1 MHHYK
6 EKLQAQFQKIYNEL
20 NPQQR
25 IAVDTIDGPVMVIA
39 GPGTGK
45 TQILAARIG
54 KILLETDELPEN
66 ILCLTYTDAG
76 AVAMR
81 SRLQKFI
88 GADAYKVHIHTFH
101 SFCNEIIQDNLF
113 LFEKN
118 SLDPITELEA
128 IQLLEALIDGFP
140 KGHPLKRYRGD
151 VYYEI
156 NNLKNLFSAMKKEG
170 WTAAFITQKTK
181 EYLNK
186 IEQDKLNKDFI
197 YQTSRKGKFEKGDF
211 KPDYYDEVE
220 RMKKL
225 VAAAGEF
232 EHYQQMMN
240 DKNRYDF
247 DDMINWII
255 EVFETNN
262 NVLLNYQEKY
272 HYILVDEYQD
282 TSNTQNRLVQLLI
295 EYWDV
300 PNIFVVGDDD
310 QSIFRFQGAN
320 VDNMKGIAR
329 RYADALI
336 KVVLTTNYRSTQ
348 SLLKVSG
355 SFIENNQERLI
366 NDSELGKLNKS
377 LVSGNKKFEQQ
388 QQYLPQIIAY
398 NSMFEEMLGI
408 TQKILQL
415 VNEGTPPSSIAVLY
429 RENKYGEELAKFL
442 RLKNVPVYSKRSINL
457 FEDAFIN
464 KILKIL
470 HYLNAEQD
478 VPYGGDE
485 LLFEIMHY
493 DFYQIPAIE
502 IAKLTVEANN
512 KKYDGEQTSLRKL
525 LYDKSNAPAKD
536 LFDKGLDEGLKNLSH
551 VLEKL
556 IAAVPNVSLQQLFSH
571 IVNEAGVLHFIM
583 NSQQKISL
591 MQRLTALFDFI
602 KTETASNPMLTL
614 SGLMKILSL
623 MKEEEIHLSMPQLI
637 GHSNGVNLL
646 TLHGSKGLEFEHVFI
661 AGTTKDVWEKKV
673 NKSRAYKLPDNIFS
687 FVDAEEDGSPVNK
700 KEEELRRLFYVGIT
714 RAETH
719 LYLSYPLFKKD
730 GKNLEPS
737 MFIAEIMDKYPEIET
752 QNISFTAE
760 EIFEFQELQFLEQM
774 PQIEPAEE
782 EFISALLEKFTMN
795 VTALN
800 NYLKC
805 PLQFYYQNLIRI
817 PSGKNEATEF
827 GSAVHYALEK
837 LFRNMQDA
845 GKEVF
850 PPKEEMLAN
859 FSWYLK
865 KHRENFTKE
874 AFDRRMEYGNEVLT
888 NYYNKYINTWNKVVA
903 VERNIRAVV
912 VNGIP
917 LKGKLDKLEFNG
929 NLVNVVDYKTG
940 DIDKATPKLKAPN
953 DKDPN
958 GGDYWRQAVFYKILI
973 DNYKLK
979 NWRVESTEFDF
990 IEPDKN
996 KVYHKQKIAITPQD
1010 VETVEQQVTETWQK
1024 IQNREFYTGCGKPE
1038 CYWCNFVKENKL
1050 QKARYEHEEQEE

>member
-25 IAVDTIDGPVMVIA
+25 IAVDTIEGPVMVIA

-118 SLDPITELEA
+118 SLDPISDLETIQFLKEL
-128 IQLLEALIDGFP
+128 INRFP
-140 KGHPLKRYRGD
+140 QGHLLKRYRGD
-151 VYYEI
+151 EYYEI

-186 IEQDKLNKDFI
+186 IERDKLNKDFI

-366 NDSELGKLNKS
+366 NDSELGKLNKN
-377 LVSGNKKFEQQ
+377 LVSGIKN
-388 QQYLPQIIAY
+388 LNNN
-398 NSMFEEMLGI
+398 NS
-408 TQKILQL
+408 
-415 VNEGTPPSSIAVLY
+415 AC
-429 RENKYGEELAKFL
+429 
-442 RLKNVPVYSKRSINL
+442 
-457 FEDAFIN
+457 
-464 KILKIL
+464 
-470 HYLNAEQD
+470 H
-478 VPYGGDE
+478 
-485 LLFEIMHY
+485 
-493 DFYQIPAIE
+493 
-502 IAKLTVEANN
+502 
-512 KKYDGEQTSLRKL
+512 KL
-525 LYDKSNAPAKD
+525 LPTTPC
-536 LFDKGLDEGLKNLSH
+536 LK
-551 VLEKL
+551 KC
-556 IAAVPNVSLQQLFSH
+556 
-571 IVNEAGVLHFIM
+571 
-583 NSQQKISL
+583 
-591 MQRLTALFDFI
+591 
-602 KTETASNPMLTL
+602 
-614 SGLMKILSL
+614 
-623 MKEEEIHLSMPQLI
+623 
-637 GHSNGVNLL
+637 
-646 TLHGSKGLEFEHVFI
+646 
-661 AGTTKDVWEKKV
+661 W
-673 NKSRAYKLPDNIFS
+673 
-687 FVDAEEDGSPVNK
+687 
-700 KEEELRRLFYVGIT
+700 
-714 RAETH
+714 
-719 LYLSYPLFKKD
+719 
-730 GKNLEPS
+730 
-737 MFIAEIMDKYPEIET
+737 
-752 QNISFTAE
+752 
-760 EIFEFQELQFLEQM
+760 
-774 PQIEPAEE
+774 
-782 EFISALLEKFTMN
+782 ALL
-795 VTALN
+795 
-800 NYLKC
+800 
-805 PLQFYYQNLIRI
+805 
-817 PSGKNEATEF
+817 
-827 GSAVHYALEK
+827 
-837 LFRNMQDA
+837 
-845 GKEVF
+845 
-850 PPKEEMLAN
+850 
-859 FSWYLK
+859 K
-865 KHRENFTKE
+865 K
-874 AFDRRMEYGNEVLT
+874 
-888 NYYNKYINTWNKVVA
+888 
-903 VERNIRAVV
+903 
-912 VNGIP
+912 
-917 LKGKLDKLEFNG
+917 
-929 NLVNVVDYKTG
+929 
-940 DIDKATPKLKAPN
+940 
-953 DKDPN
+953 
-958 GGDYWRQAVFYKILI
+958 
-973 DNYKLK
+973 
-979 NWRVESTEFDF
+979 
-990 IEPDKN
+990 
-996 KVYHKQKIAITPQD
+996 
-1010 VETVEQQVTETWQK
+1010 
-1024 IQNREFYTGCGKPE
+1024 
-1038 CYWCNFVKENKL
+1038 
-1050 QKARYEHEEQEE
+1050 